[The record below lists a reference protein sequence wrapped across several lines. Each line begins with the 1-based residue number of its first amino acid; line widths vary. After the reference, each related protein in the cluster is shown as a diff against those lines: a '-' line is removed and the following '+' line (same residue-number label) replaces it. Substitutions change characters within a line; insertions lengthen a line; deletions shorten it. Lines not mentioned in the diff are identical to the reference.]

1 MVRLILLR
9 LCESYFRHRWL
20 YWLPCLLMAGA
31 AYFYVINLPATYVT
45 HGTLYVQDK
54 TLLSSLTAL
63 QSDGYTWITPAQAT
77 VSELSEL
84 LSSKAFIRAIVASTD
99 LEVTLTKGP
108 DAVESTLEEA
118 RSALWVQAL
127 GNNLVMISAA
137 HEMPRVTHQLVSAT
151 IEAYLQWQ
159 TNLTRNDSVAA
170 QKFFADLITSYQAAV
185 DTARLAL
192 NNYLATRPRP
202 LQGERNE
209 QETAEIARLQTVV
222 DHAEERLNRAQD
234 QEEQARLALVQTE
247 SDVRQSYSVVDAP
260 ARPLNPE
267 RSLKELLLTLIMFMV
282 AGVGLSVTALIG
294 SALLDQSFHFPLDV
308 QQALQLPVLALV
320 TETPIKVTKTAAA
333 EQRAAEPLPAA
344 APTNGAKAPR
354 KGKSS
359 PRPTVINGA
368 GRLRSLLR
376 WV

>member
-1 MVRLILLR
+1 MVRLIVLR

-20 YWLPCLLMAGA
+20 YWLPCLFMAGA
-31 AYFYVINLPATYVT
+31 AYVYVINLPATYVT

-108 DAVESTLEEA
+108 DTVESTLEEA

-127 GNNLVMISAA
+127 GDNLVMISAA

-159 TNLTRNDSVAA
+159 TNLMRNDSVAA
-170 QKFFADLITSYQAAV
+170 QKFFADLITSYQTEV

-192 NNYLATRPRP
+192 DNYLATRPRP

-209 QETAEIARLQTVV
+209 QETAAIARLQTEV
-222 DHAEERLNRAQD
+222 DHVEARLSHAQD

-247 SDVRQSYSVVDAP
+247 SDVRQSYAVVDAP

-267 RSLKELLLTLIMFMV
+267 RSLKELLLTVIMFMV
-282 AGVGLSVTALIG
+282 AGVGLSGTALVG
-294 SALLDQSFHFPLDV
+294 SALLDQRFHFALDV
-308 QQALQLPVLALV
+308 QQALQLPVLAV
-320 TETPIKVTKTAAA
+320 VIETPIKVTQTATAK
-333 EQRAAEPLPAA
+333 QRAAEPSPAA
-344 APTNGAKAPR
+344 APTNGTKAPR
-354 KGKSS
+354 KSKSS
-359 PRPTVINGA
+359 PRPAAVNGA

>member
-20 YWLPCLLMAGA
+20 YWLPCLFMAGA
-31 AYFYVINLPATYVT
+31 AYFYVVNLPATYVT
-45 HGTLYVQDK
+45 HGTIYVQDK

-77 VSELSEL
+77 VSELREL
-84 LSSKAFIRAIVASTD
+84 LSSQAFIRAIVASTD

-108 DAVESTLEEA
+108 DTVESTIEEA
-118 RSALWVQAL
+118 RTALWVQAL
-127 GNNLVMISAA
+127 GDNLVMISAA
-137 HEMPRVTHQLVSAT
+137 HEMPRVTHQLVSST

-170 QKFFADLITSYQAAV
+170 QKFFADLITSYQAEV

-192 NNYLATRPRP
+192 DHYLATRPRP
-202 LQGERNE
+202 LQGDRNE
-209 QETAEIARLQTVV
+209 QETFELARLQTVV
-222 DHAEERLNRAQD
+222 DHAEERLSRAQD
-234 QEEQARLALVQTE
+234 QEEQARLALVQTA
-247 SDVRQSYSVVDAP
+247 SDVRQSYSIVDAP

-282 AGVGLSVTALIG
+282 AGLGLSITALVG
-294 SALLDQSFHFPLDV
+294 SALLDQSFRFPLDI
-308 QQALQLPVLALV
+308 QQALQLPVLVVV
-320 TETPIKVTKTAAA
+320 TETPIKVTKTAGAG
-333 EQRAAEPLPAA
+333 QGAAEPSPAA
-344 APTNGAKAPR
+344 APANGAKATR
-354 KGKSS
+354 QGKGS
-359 PRPTVINGA
+359 PRPTVINGV

-376 WV
+376 WG